1 MKNLVSSTILLATK
15 ESMTLFGLIS
25 VMFYQ
30 NWKLAIFAL
39 IMIPLASIA
48 VKSLGKR
55 IGKITTQAQ
64 EVVGVVNSYLLDV
77 IKNHKIIPK
86 AVPISTKVL

>member
-1 MKNLVSSTILLATK
+1 MCLTYLY
-15 ESMTLFGLIS
+15 TLIGLIG

-39 IMIPLASIA
+39 IMIPLASLA

-55 IGKITTQAQ
+55 VGKITTQAQ
-64 EVVGVVNSYLLDV
+64 EVAGEVNSFFLD
-77 IKNHKIIPK
+77 IILDSNQILHFYDPQYK
-86 AVPISTKVL
+86 QYIF